1 MLVLHLVLPSLFQ
14 ATLSFLYQKL
24 TLSSEVADIFL
35 HIFIRYLDQ
44 SKQVNVGSY
53 LLFPRVSFLQRT
65 CPVQ

>member
-14 ATLSFLYQKL
+14 VTLSFLYQKL
-24 TLSSEVADIFL
+24 TLPSEVADIFL

-53 LLFPRVSFLQRT
+53 LLFPRVSFLQRI